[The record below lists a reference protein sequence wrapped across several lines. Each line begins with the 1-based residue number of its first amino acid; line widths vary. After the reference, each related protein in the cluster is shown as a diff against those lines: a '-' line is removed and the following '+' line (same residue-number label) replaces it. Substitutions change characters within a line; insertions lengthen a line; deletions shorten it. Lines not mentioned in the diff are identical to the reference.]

1 MKKYSILKVL
11 ALLILATVWHTATA
25 QYRII
30 YIPGAGEHQ
39 FGLNISPS
47 YSAQMFGVAASTA
60 GPNVGSESI
69 NIEGTLNNN
78 IGFSTGLFYGY
89 ETRDSRTLGFG
100 SYISA
105 SYSINPFSGTVSIT
119 RDEKAESH
127 TVSYTAQRI
136 LIHGTSF
143 LSYMINDL
151 LSVSAGIGVSFAPQL
166 KSKVKVDGVAKEE
179 LLEDENLMESLLLG
193 VFNFHLD
200 ANAGVKYWFN
210 DEWYCGLRIQYC
222 FYTLS
227 LLSLFDSDNNTDLDQ
242 FPNGAVYLDID
253 EDRAGARYFLPKS
266 TLQAVFS
273 IGYVW

>member
-1 MKKYSILKVL
+1 MKKKHFITVL
-11 ALLILATVWHTATA
+11 TLFALATLWQTATA

-69 NIEGTLNNN
+69 DVEGTLNNN

-89 ETRDSRTLGFG
+89 ETRDIRSLGFG
-100 SYISA
+100 NYISA
-105 SYSINPFSGTVSIT
+105 SYSINPFSGTVNIT
-119 RDEKAESH
+119 RDGKAESH
-127 TVSYTAQRI
+127 TVSYSAQRI
-136 LIHGTSF
+136 QLHCISF
-143 LSYMINDL
+143 LSYMINDQ
-151 LSVSAGIGVSFAPQL
+151 LSVSAGLGVSFAPQL

-179 LLEDENLMESLLLG
+179 LLEDENLIESLLLG
-193 VFNFHLD
+193 VFNFHFD

-210 DEWYCGLRIQYC
+210 DEWYCGLRMQYC

-227 LLSLFDSDNNTDLDQ
+227 LLSLFDSDNNVDLAQ

-253 EDRAGARYFLPKS
+253 ERRAGARYFLPKS
-266 TLQAVFS
+266 TLQAVIS

>member
-1 MKKYSILKVL
+1 MKKKHFFTVL
-11 ALLILATVWHTATA
+11 TLFALATVWQTATA

-39 FGLNISPS
+39 FGINVSPS

-60 GPNVGSESI
+60 GPNVGSDSI
-69 NIEGTLNNN
+69 DVEGTLNNN

-119 RDEKAESH
+119 RDGKAESH

-136 LIHGTSF
+136 LIHGISF
-143 LSYMINDL
+143 LSYMINDR

-179 LLEDENLMESLLLG
+179 LLEDENLIESLLLG
-193 VFNFHLD
+193 VFDFHLD
-200 ANAGVKYWFN
+200 ANVGVKYWFN
-210 DEWYCGLRIQYC
+210 DEWYCGLRMQYC

-227 LLSLFDSDNNTDLDQ
+227 LLSLFDSDNSADLDQ